1 MMSRVDHR
9 ALALQQAGYGMDDG
23 VGDVALG
30 EKDGHRPAQ
39 ADYHGGR
46 HHAGHALAELG
57 AGLGNAHAGENHSH
71 NSHGHVDRGDLRQP
85 PFPPE
90 GTHHREDNGGQ
101 EHHNDS
107 HRRPWKSNPSSNC
120 MGAVCS
126 WR

>member
-1 MMSRVDHR
+1 MMVSVM
-9 ALALQQAGYGMDDG
+9 LP
-23 VGDVALG
+23 LG
-30 EKDGHRPAQ
+30 KQDGHRPAQ

-107 HRRPWKSNPSSNC
+107 HPAAVEVQSFLKLHGRRLLLEIILSHH
-120 MGAVCS
+120 AVLGGFS
-126 WR
+126 